1 MVYYKSKTGGDDGDV
16 NPYISKTGAIGLEG
30 QLQVDNGGG
39 LVHLCHLVPGG
50 TRPLME
56 SSDGY

>member
-30 QLQVDNGGG
+30 QLQVDNEGGDLFICVISS
-39 LVHLCHLVPGG
+39 LVVQDL
-50 TRPLME
+50 
-56 SSDGY
+56 